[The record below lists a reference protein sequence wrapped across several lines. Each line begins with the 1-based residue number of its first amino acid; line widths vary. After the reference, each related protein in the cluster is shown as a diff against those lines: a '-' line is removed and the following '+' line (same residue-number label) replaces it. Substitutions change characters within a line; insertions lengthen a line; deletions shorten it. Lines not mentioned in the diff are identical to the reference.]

1 MTPEIVFQGGT
12 EADRQRVLE
21 LQQAYLDANATF
33 DWVALDKI
41 WSHDATNVFFNMN
54 GHTYVGLAHWT
65 ALWKYYR
72 ERIETGLWEPY
83 DIKVMINGNVAVVT
97 CHRRTRRRWK
107 GPASERPPEHADKSF
122 ISRSTMVMTRDHEH
136 GDWKTVHVH
145 FSEASPGARPGD
157 I

>member
-1 MTPEIVFQGGT
+1 VSQEVVFDGGS

-21 LQQAYLDANATF
+21 LQQEYLRANSAF
-33 DWVALDKI
+33 DWVGLDKI
-41 WSHDATNVFFNMN
+41 WSHAPTNVYFNMN

-83 DIKVMINGNVAVVT
+83 DVKVVIRGDMAMVT
-97 CHRRTRRRWK
+97 CHRRTQRRWK
-107 GPASERPPEHADKSF
+107 GAEAERPPEHVDKAF
-122 ISRSTMVMTRDHEH
+122 ISRSTMVMLKES

-145 FSEASPGARPGD
+145 FSEASSGARPGG

>member
-1 MTPEIVFQGGT
+1 MSQGVVFAGGS
-12 EADRQRVLE
+12 EADCRRVLE
-21 LQQAYLDANATF
+21 LQEEYLRANSAF
-33 DWVALDKI
+33 DWVGLDKI
-41 WSHDATNVFFNMN
+41 WSHAPTNVYFNMN

-83 DIKVMINGNVAVVT
+83 DVKVVIRGDMAMVT

-107 GPASERPPEHADKSF
+107 GAESERPPEHVDKSF
-122 ISRSTMVMTRDHEH
+122 ISRSTMVMLKED

-145 FSEASPGARPGD
+145 FSEASSGARPGG